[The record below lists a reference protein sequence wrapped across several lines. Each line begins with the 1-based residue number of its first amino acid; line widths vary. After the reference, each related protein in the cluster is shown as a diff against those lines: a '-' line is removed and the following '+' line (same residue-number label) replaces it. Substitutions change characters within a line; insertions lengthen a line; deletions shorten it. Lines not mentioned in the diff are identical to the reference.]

1 MINNKIFNKFS
12 DLALLK
18 KSLLAVTVR
27 GIGAFSMLL
36 MNYIIANQLSIK
48 VAGDFFFIFAIVMLI
63 SQASL
68 LGLQQASIRYISSF
82 LANGLWGAINSFVID
97 SRLLVLF
104 ITSCLASVLFTLP
117 TEIFFNADSFS
128 PVICY
133 ISMSIIAQSLS
144 ILTSFQLQALG
155 RAYSSIIILSILV
168 PLLFSFFLYFF
179 EINSLID
186 TMKFYFYSCLL
197 NMFFSFVLWRK
208 FRTINGKD
216 TYDRKKV
223 LNTSLSL
230 WSIVI
235 ITLLTQWG
243 AQLVVGMIQDSDS
256 VAIFSVAQRVAN
268 VISFV
273 LIAINFIVIP
283 KISPLYE
290 SGDFSKL
297 KELIFNSTRILFF
310 ISAVFLL
317 LVILNANYILSLFGD
332 RYTEGV
338 WVLIILSVGQFVNA
352 ITGFSGYLL
361 TMTGHDK
368 YLKYIV
374 IFIGT
379 LSVPLVFLATMHFGI
394 VGAAF
399 VTAMSVGSQNLL
411 SVWAVRKYLGFN
423 TLSFLS
429 WK

>member
-97 SRLLVLF
+97 RRLLVLF

-168 PLLFSFFLYFF
+168 PLFLSFVILLFS
-179 EINSLID
+179 
-186 TMKFYFYSCLL
+186 
-197 NMFFSFVLWRK
+197 
-208 FRTINGKD
+208 
-216 TYDRKKV
+216 
-223 LNTSLSL
+223 
-230 WSIVI
+230 
-235 ITLLTQWG
+235 
-243 AQLVVGMIQDSDS
+243 
-256 VAIFSVAQRVAN
+256 
-268 VISFV
+268 
-273 LIAINFIVIP
+273 
-283 KISPLYE
+283 
-290 SGDFSKL
+290 
-297 KELIFNSTRILFF
+297 ILFR
-310 ISAVFLL
+310 
-317 LVILNANYILSLFGD
+317 N
-332 RYTEGV
+332 
-338 WVLIILSVGQFVNA
+338 
-352 ITGFSGYLL
+352 
-361 TMTGHDK
+361 
-368 YLKYIV
+368 
-374 IFIGT
+374 
-379 LSVPLVFLATMHFGI
+379 
-394 VGAAF
+394 
-399 VTAMSVGSQNLL
+399 
-411 SVWAVRKYLGFN
+411 
-423 TLSFLS
+423 
-429 WK
+429 

>member
-1 MINNKIFNKFS
+1 
-12 DLALLK
+12 
-18 KSLLAVTVR
+18 
-27 GIGAFSMLL
+27 
-36 MNYIIANQLSIK
+36 
-48 VAGDFFFIFAIVMLI
+48 
-63 SQASL
+63 
-68 LGLQQASIRYISSF
+68 
-82 LANGLWGAINSFVID
+82 
-97 SRLLVLF
+97 
-104 ITSCLASVLFTLP
+104 
-117 TEIFFNADSFS
+117 
-128 PVICY
+128 
-133 ISMSIIAQSLS
+133 
-144 ILTSFQLQALG
+144 
-155 RAYSSIIILSILV
+155 
-168 PLLFSFFLYFF
+168 
-179 EINSLID
+179 
-186 TMKFYFYSCLL
+186 MKFYFYSCLL